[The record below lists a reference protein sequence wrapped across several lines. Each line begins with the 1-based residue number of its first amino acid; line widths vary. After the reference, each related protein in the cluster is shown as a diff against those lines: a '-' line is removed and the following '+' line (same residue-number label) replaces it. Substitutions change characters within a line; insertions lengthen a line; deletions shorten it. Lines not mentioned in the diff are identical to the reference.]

1 MASNQPPQPYREER
15 PWGEFIEY
23 TRNTPSTVKIITV
36 NPGEALSL
44 QHHHNRDE
52 FWHVISGE
60 GTLHIGDTEIVAR
73 PGENHFVT
81 RETKHRMT
89 GGSIPLVIL
98 EISLGEF
105 DENDIVRLDD
115 RYGRSN
121 TTT

>member
-1 MASNQPPQPYREER
+1 MAAMQPLKPYREER
-15 PWGEFIEY
+15 PWGEFVEY

-36 NPGEALSL
+36 KPGEALSL

-52 FWHVISGE
+52 FWHVLSGD
-60 GTLHIGDTEIVAR
+60 GMLHIGDSEVPAR
-73 PGENHFVT
+73 PGENHFVN

-89 GGSIPLVIL
+89 GGSTPLVIL

>member
-1 MASNQPPQPYREER
+1 MQPLKPYREER
-15 PWGEFIEY
+15 PWGEFVEY

-60 GTLHIGDTEIVAR
+60 GTLHIGDNEVSAR
-73 PGENHFVT
+73 QGENHFVT

-89 GGSIPLVIL
+89 GGSTPLVIL
-98 EISLGEF
+98 EISFGEF

-115 RYGRSN
+115 RYGRDN
-121 TTT
+121 TTK

>member
-1 MASNQPPQPYREER
+1 MQPLKPYREER
-15 PWGEFIEY
+15 PWGEFVEY

-36 NPGEALSL
+36 KPGEALSL
-44 QHHHNRDE
+44 QHHPNRDE
-52 FWHVISGE
+52 FWHVLSGD
-60 GTLHIGDTEIVAR
+60 GMLHIGDSEVPAR
-73 PGENHFVT
+73 PGENHFVN

-89 GGSIPLVIL
+89 GGSTPLVIL